1 MVNSESLQMHWG
13 VRVLMYSQNWHCWD
27 WAMAGQ
33 YLGPWI
39 VKGTLVRGNNLIEYK
54 QPKEHKCKG

>member
-13 VRVLMYSQNWHCWD
+13 VCVLMYSQNWHCWD
-27 WAMAGQ
+27 WAMAYQ

-39 VKGTLVRGNNLIEYK
+39 VKGTLVRGNILIE
-54 QPKEHKCKG
+54 